1 MFPTANAFNNV
12 VVLSD
17 CISGY
22 EHAGTTGDKWVDIEL
37 DLFAEG
43 FAEVMSSDAA
53 ISELNGIKAM
63 NQSRFSS

>member
-17 CISGY
+17 CVSGY

-37 DLFAEG
+37 DL